1 MRTPEG
7 QQMLDSSGFKPR
19 EAIVGQSAEQKDA
32 EVGSGSQEALRT
44 KFIGVILADTSERF
58 THE

>member
-1 MRTPEG
+1 M
-7 QQMLDSSGFKPR
+7 
-19 EAIVGQSAEQKDA
+19 GQSAEQKDA